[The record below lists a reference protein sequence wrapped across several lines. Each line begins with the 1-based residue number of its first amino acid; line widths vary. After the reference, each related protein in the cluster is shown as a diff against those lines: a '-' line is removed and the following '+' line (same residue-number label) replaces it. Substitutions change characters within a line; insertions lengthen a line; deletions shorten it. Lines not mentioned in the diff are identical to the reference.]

1 VGGPSVTNSPIGGH
15 NIQIGDVTGNVSI
28 LLNRRSFRLELLQ
41 PVESPLLDPEAR
53 HQPSYLLR
61 PGNQVVPYRPPV
73 EDLLALSRWRD
84 GREDRSV
91 LLLHGP
97 GGQGKTR
104 TAQHFAACA
113 SADGWSVAQ
122 ARDLSTAAPV
132 LPPAQALP
140 SDRLLIVVDYA
151 ERWPHKRLL
160 AMLQST
166 REDYPARVLRVLL
179 LARSAPHQ
187 WDPLMAELEP
197 LHIAWAKPIELT
209 GFGGTPREALF
220 AEAATAFAHALG
232 VPEVSP
238 PAPDDLADPAYAS
251 PLTLHMAALAGVVAA
266 VQDDARP
273 TDISHYLLLHEQRRW
288 NTSVAAETVRSLVV
302 LATLFGPVRTRDAAR
317 ALLLAIGAADGR
329 HEADKALKAHRAVY
343 PSKWHLAPLRPDRFA
358 EDFLGWHLSRDPDA
372 ADDLAA
378 LLTGDGAVLQ
388 EGDIRQALIVLANA
402 ARHEPVRGLLD
413 EVITKRPD
421 LAETSPAI
429 MLAVAEHLPP
439 HTAMEIALR
448 PAGAVEL
455 TYARLKLAER
465 AAHAIPEGAPALAD
479 IGGLWLLG
487 KSLMD
492 YGDHAQAEVVLGKAV
507 RRMRERHDDPVAGN
521 PVDLADLLNLYAE
534 SLAFS
539 GRESDSVRVMA
550 EAIELLREQPP
561 GSTEDEA
568 SRRKRVLAR
577 SLSNQ
582 ANALAGVEDLRGAL
596 AAAKESVGLYEELA
610 AQDAEEYAVAL
621 VRAEARVGGLLH
633 DLGRPE
639 EAVRIGR
646 KAADALRW
654 LSADDPEAHRID
666 YADTLFNLA
675 LSLKEIGQTGH
686 AALALSEAA
695 DLYRYL
701 AQHIPLRFLDRL
713 GECLHAL
720 SGVLE
725 DLGRA
730 GEMVTVLRELV
741 TVEQQLRQE
750 SEPDDRRY
758 AITMFSLGQQLA
770 GLEDYEHAVPALT
783 EAIDLCRNLAGLY
796 PEGAGYAM
804 SAALVMLSIAQSAL
818 GDTEAAVV
826 RAREAVGMLR
836 EQSDGSAEA
845 VGRLGLALQQ
855 LASCLPEDAVERTA
869 ALAEFDELHGTG
881 LPWDEE
887 GPDARDG

>member
-1 VGGPSVTNSPIGGH
+1 MGGPSVTDSPIGGH
-15 NIQIGDVTGNVSI
+15 NIQIGDVTGDVTI
-28 LLNRRSFRLELLQ
+28 LLDRRSFRLELLQ
-41 PVESPLLDPEAR
+41 PVESPVLDPMAR
-53 HQPSYLLR
+53 HQPSYLLH
-61 PGNQVVPYRPPV
+61 PVNQVVPYRPPV
-73 EDLLALSRWRD
+73 EDLMALARWRD
-84 GREDRSV
+84 SREDRSV

-151 ERWPHKRLL
+151 ERWRYESLL
-160 AMLQST
+160 AMLEST
-166 REDYPARVLRVLL
+166 REDHRARVLRVLL
-179 LARSAPHQ
+179 LARSAPHL
-187 WDPLMAELEP
+187 WDQLMAELGP
-197 LHIAWAKPIELT
+197 LRIAWAEPIALT

-273 TDISHYLLLHEQRRW
+273 TDISHYLLMHEQRRW
-288 NTSVAAETVRSLVV
+288 NASVAAETVRSLVV
-302 LATLFGPVRTRDAAR
+302 LATLFGPVRTRESAR
-317 ALLLAIGAADGR
+317 ALLLATGAADGP

-343 PSKWHLAPLRPDRFA
+343 PSDRHLAPLRPDRFA
-358 EDFLGWHLSRDPDA
+358 EDFLGWHLGRDPDA
-372 ADDLAA
+372 VDDLAA
-378 LLTGDGAVLQ
+378 LLTGEGVLLQ

-413 EVITKRPD
+413 EVITQRPD

-507 RRMRERHDDPVAGN
+507 RRMRERHDDPAAGN

-534 SLAFS
+534 SLAFT
-539 GRESDSVRVMA
+539 GRKPDSVRVMA

-561 GSTEDEA
+561 GSSEDEA
-568 SRRKRVLAR
+568 SRRTSVLAR

-582 ANALAGVEDLRGAL
+582 SNALAGVDDLLGAL
-596 AAAKESVGLYEELA
+596 AAAKESVGLYEALA
-610 AQDAEEYAVAL
+610 AHDAEEYAVAL

-639 EAVRIGR
+639 EAVGIGR

-675 LSLKEIGQTGH
+675 LSLKETGQTGQ

-713 GECLHAL
+713 GECLHTL

-730 GEMVTVLRELV
+730 GEMVRVLRELV
-741 TVEQQLRQE
+741 VVEQQLGQE
-750 SEPDDRRY
+750 AYPDDRRY
-758 AITMFSLGQQLA
+758 ALTMFSLGQQLA
-770 GLEDYEHAVPALT
+770 ALEDYEHAVSPLT
-783 EAIDLCRNLAGLY
+783 EAVVLFRNLAALY
-796 PEGAGYAM
+796 PEGAEYALP
-804 SAALVMLSIAQSAL
+804 AALVMLSIAQNAL
-818 GDTEAAVV
+818 GDPAAVV
-826 RAREAVGMLR
+826 PAREAVVMLR
-836 EQSDGSAEA
+836 EQSDGSADA
-845 VGRLGLALQQ
+845 VGRLALALQQ
-855 LASCLPEDAVERTA
+855 LASCLPRDAVECAA
-869 ALAEFDELHGTG
+869 ALVEFDEIYGADP
-881 LPWDEE
+881 PWDE
-887 GPDARDG
+887 DGLDTREA